1 MKKIFIILLFSFLAN
16 GNALAEKINLSCS
29 SETQQFPL
37 SSVVIDTEIKKI
49 SWQGSAFDWYNLKN
63 DVFYFLMEN
72 PPYKFLSSLNRNTGV
87 LTVKAYQISEEDNI
101 KIMSE
106 MYLKMLRDAKTSEDK
121 EYMVDLMYE
130 TYTNSEAEETIYLDC
145 EKTQKKF

>member
-1 MKKIFIILLFSFLAN
+1 MKKIFIVLLFGFLFSE
-16 GNALAEKINLSCS
+16 NAYAEKINLSCS

-106 MYLKMLRDAKTSEDK
+106 IYLKMLRDAKTSKDK
-121 EYMVDLMYE
+121 EYMVDVMYE

>member
-1 MKKIFIILLFSFLAN
+1 MKKIFLVLLFGFLFSE
-16 GNALAEKINLSCS
+16 NAYAEKINLSCS

-63 DVFYFLMEN
+63 DGFYFLMEN

-106 MYLKMLRDAKTSEDK
+106 IYLKMLRDAKTSKDK
-121 EYMVDLMYE
+121 EYMVDVMYE

-145 EKTQKKF
+145 EKTQKMF

>member
-16 GNALAEKINLSCS
+16 GNVYAEKINLSCS

-145 EKTQKKF
+145 KKTQKKF

>member
-1 MKKIFIILLFSFLAN
+1 MVLGLLFGGSAY
-16 GNALAEKINLSCS
+16 AEKINLTCS

-63 DVFYFLMEN
+63 DVFYFLKEN
-72 PPYKFLSSLNRNTGV
+72 PPYKFFSSLNRNTGV

-101 KIMSE
+101 RIMSE
-106 MYLKMLRDAKTSEDK
+106 IYLKMLRDAKTSEDK
-121 EYMVDLMYE
+121 EYMVDVIYE
-130 TYTNSEAEETIYLDC
+130 TYTNSEAEEIIYLDC

>member
-16 GNALAEKINLSCS
+16 GNVYAEKINLSCS